1 MDLRWLEGLVWWL
14 HLARPRM
21 GHGLDLGLK
30 IRSVQGGGGR
40 VVNDGCLFLRHRGLA
55 PVAILCLS
63 MSNKTVLA
71 ISDV

>member
-1 MDLRWLEGLVWWL
+1 MVAASCKTKDGSWIGPWIENSIG
-14 HLARPRM
+14 P
-21 GHGLDLGLK
+21 
-30 IRSVQGGGGR
+30 GGGGG